1 MTATPQ
7 TCLLTS
13 VGLHSVAVLFF
24 FVSTAFI
31 PAPSPNLSSP
41 VLEIVSDSV
50 RLTDGL
56 TVGGPETPPS
66 NPAAGTPPTAQ
77 QEPRFLEDPVLQ
89 AGERMLDDAA
99 AQPHG
104 RGCGTFMHA
113 LQGRFVQMARYQ
125 APRLL
130 RTAGF

>member
-66 NPAAGTPPTAQ
+66 NPATGTPPTVPPSA
-77 QEPRFLEDPVLQ
+77 PVPPLRQ
-89 AGERMLDDAA
+89 
-99 AQPHG
+99 
-104 RGCGTFMHA
+104 GTRPKPPPPQTEA
-113 LQGRFVQMARYQ
+113 
-125 APRLL
+125 
-130 RTAGF
+130 